1 MVNMEEHT
9 ISLLKE
15 CSSGCKMAMR
25 TIQQV
30 REYARDEKLER
41 LLDAYE
47 KKHRDLEKSTIQLLE
62 HYNKKDEEPGKM
74 AEFMAKMDIEM
85 KMLVHAD
92 SHQIAKLMMDGCNMG
107 IQALSEK
114 INQYT
119 EASKESLD
127 IAKKIVK
134 AEEDFMAEMK
144 EFL

>member
-1 MVNMEEHT
+1 MEEHT

-107 IQALSEK
+107 IQSVSECMNK
-114 INQYT
+114 CR
-119 EASKESLD
+119 EASHASISL
-127 IAKKIVK
+127 AKKLVK
-134 AEEDFMAEMK
+134 CEEKLMEDVK
-144 EFL
+144 KFL

>member
-1 MVNMEEHT
+1 MEEHT

-107 IQALSEK
+107 IQSVSECMNK
-114 INQYT
+114 CR
-119 EASKESLD
+119 EASHAS
-127 IAKKIVK
+127 ISMAKKLVK
-134 AEEDFMAEMK
+134 CEEKLMEDVK
-144 EFL
+144 KFL

>member
-1 MVNMEEHT
+1 
-9 ISLLKE
+9 
-15 CSSGCKMAMR
+15 
-25 TIQQV
+25 
-30 REYARDEKLER
+30 
-41 LLDAYE
+41 
-47 KKHRDLEKSTIQLLE
+47 
-62 HYNKKDEEPGKM
+62 
-74 AEFMAKMDIEM
+74 MAKMDIEM

-114 INQYT
+114 INQYA

>member
-62 HYNKKDEEPGKM
+62 HYNKKDEEPGN
-74 AEFMAKMDIEM
+74 
-85 KMLVHAD
+85 
-92 SHQIAKLMMDGCNMG
+92 GG
-107 IQALSEK
+107 R
-114 INQYT
+114 YG
-119 EASKESLD
+119 
-127 IAKKIVK
+127 
-134 AEEDFMAEMK
+134 
-144 EFL
+144 

>member
-1 MVNMEEHT
+1 MEEDT

-30 REYARDEKLER
+30 REYARDEKLEQ

-47 KKHRDLEKSTIQLLE
+47 NKHRDLEMATVQLLT
-62 HYNKKDEEPGKM
+62 HYYKKAAEPGIM
-74 AEFMAKMDIEM
+74 AEFMAKMDVEM
-85 KMLVHAD
+85 KMLIHAD

-114 INQYT
+114 INQYKA
-119 EASKESLD
+119 ASKESSD

-134 AEEDFMAEMK
+134 AEEDFMVEMK